1 MVKYSYSF
9 KILEYPT
16 WGIGMQ
22 SSNRLLGD
30 IARLASGAMTMAAGA
45 KTELEQLIQQRVER
59 FLNEKGWVAREEF
72 DAVRSL
78 AQRARE
84 EQEKIHE
91 RLDHIEKKLSA
102 KSGGK
107 SRPTVSKAKTTKPS
121 SQSNKS

>member
-1 MVKYSYSF
+1 
-9 KILEYPT
+9 
-16 WGIGMQ
+16 MQ

-30 IARLASGAMTMAAGA
+30 IARLASGAMSMAAGA

-59 FLNEKGWVAREEF
+59 FLSEKGWVAREEF
-72 DAVRSL
+72 EAVRSL

-102 KSGGK
+102 KSKGK
-107 SRPTVSKAKTTKPS
+107 SRPTVSKAKTTKLS

>member
-1 MVKYSYSF
+1 
-9 KILEYPT
+9 
-16 WGIGMQ
+16 MQ

-59 FLNEKGWVAREEF
+59 FLSEKGWVAREEF

-91 RLDHIEKKLSA
+91 RLGHIEKKLSA
-102 KSGGK
+102 KSKGK
-107 SRPTVSKAKTTKPS
+107 SRTVSKAKTTKPS
-121 SQSNKS
+121 SKVTKVSG

>member
-1 MVKYSYSF
+1 
-9 KILEYPT
+9 
-16 WGIGMQ
+16 MQ

-30 IARLASGAMTMAAGA
+30 IARLASGAMSMAAGA

-72 DAVRSL
+72 DAVRAL

-102 KSGGK
+102 KSKSK

>member
-1 MVKYSYSF
+1 
-9 KILEYPT
+9 
-16 WGIGMQ
+16 MQ

-30 IARLASGAMTMAAGA
+30 IPSLARNTMTMAAGA

-59 FLNEKGWVAREEF
+59 FLSEKGWVAREEF

-84 EQEKIHE
+84 DQEKIHE
-91 RLDHIEKKLSA
+91 RLDHIEKKLSV

-107 SRPTVSKAKTTKPS
+107 SRPTVSKAKTTRS
-121 SQSNKS
+121 SSRGQKS

>member
-1 MVKYSYSF
+1 
-9 KILEYPT
+9 
-16 WGIGMQ
+16 MQ

-30 IARLASGAMTMAAGA
+30 IARLASGAMSMAAGV
-45 KTELEQLIQQRVER
+45 KTELEQLVQQRVER

-91 RLDHIEKKLSA
+91 RLDHLEKKLSA
-102 KSGGK
+102 KSASK
-107 SRPTVSKAKTTKPS
+107 SRPTVSKAKTTKLS
-121 SQSNKS
+121 SRSNKS

>member
-1 MVKYSYSF
+1 
-9 KILEYPT
+9 
-16 WGIGMQ
+16 MQ

-30 IARLASGAMTMAAGA
+30 IARLASGAMSMAAGA

-84 EQEKIHE
+84 EQEKIQE

-107 SRPTVSKAKTTKPS
+107 SRPTVSKAKTTKS
-121 SQSNKS
+121 SSRGKKS

>member
-1 MVKYSYSF
+1 
-9 KILEYPT
+9 
-16 WGIGMQ
+16 MQ

-30 IARLASGAMTMAAGA
+30 IARLASGAMSMAAGA

-59 FLNEKGWVAREEF
+59 FLSEKGWVAREEF

-84 EQEKIHE
+84 EQEKMNE

-102 KSGGK
+102 KSEGK
-107 SRPTVSKAKTTKPS
+107 SRSNVSKVKTKKS
-121 SQSNKS
+121 SSRSKKS

>member
-1 MVKYSYSF
+1 
-9 KILEYPT
+9 
-16 WGIGMQ
+16 MQ

-30 IARLASGAMTMAAGA
+30 IARLASGAMSMAAGA

-59 FLNEKGWVAREEF
+59 FLSEKGWVAREEF

-84 EQEKIHE
+84 EQEKMNE
-91 RLDHIEKKLSA
+91 RLDYIEKKLFA

-107 SRPTVSKAKTTKPS
+107 SRPTVSKVKTMKS
-121 SQSNKS
+121 SSRSKKS

>member
-1 MVKYSYSF
+1 
-9 KILEYPT
+9 
-16 WGIGMQ
+16 MQ
-22 SSNRLLGD
+22 SSNRLFGD
-30 IARLASGAMTMAAGA
+30 IARLASGAMSMAAGA

-91 RLDHIEKKLSA
+91 RLGHIEKKLSA
-102 KSGGK
+102 KSKGK

>member
-1 MVKYSYSF
+1 
-9 KILEYPT
+9 
-16 WGIGMQ
+16 MQ

-30 IARLASGAMTMAAGA
+30 IARLASGAMSMAAVA

-59 FLNEKGWVAREEF
+59 FLSEKGWVAREEF

-84 EQEKIHE
+84 EQEKMNE
-91 RLDHIEKKLSA
+91 RLSHIEKKLSA

-107 SRPTVSKAKTTKPS
+107 SRPTVGKVKTTKPS
-121 SQSNKS
+121 SRSKKS